1 MPNYLPSLAERKA
14 RLFEDVCATCGGEGE
29 ASDGGGNA
37 MDEVEGQDQDTTL
50 LKTLR
55 MLKDKKKN
63 KKTKTEAVLP
73 LMYDRD
79 KKDAEEF
86 AKRDAR
92 MKYGKAG
99 KPTSLARG
107 EVLKPKRG
115 GGFTSNKR
123 K

>member
-14 RLFEDVCATCGGEGE
+14 RIFEDVCATCGGEGD
-29 ASDGGGNA
+29 ASEGMGNA
-37 MDEVEGQDQDTTL
+37 MDDTEGQDSDSTL
-50 LKTLR
+50 MKTLR
-55 MLKDKKKN
+55 MLKKKKQD
-63 KKTKTEAVLP
+63 KKTKTEAVLAP
-73 LMYDRD
+73 MFDRD
-79 KKDAEEF
+79 KKEAEEF
-86 AKRDAR
+86 AKKDAR

-99 KPTSLARG
+99 KPTSLAKG